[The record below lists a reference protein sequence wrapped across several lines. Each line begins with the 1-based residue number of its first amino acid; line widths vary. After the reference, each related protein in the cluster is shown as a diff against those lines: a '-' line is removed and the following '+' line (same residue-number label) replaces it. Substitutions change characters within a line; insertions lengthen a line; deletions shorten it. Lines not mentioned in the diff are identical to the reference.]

1 MSPPVASP
9 MLYPDGFQTS
19 NSALTHELQTHISN
33 SPRELVSNA
42 MCYRWHHPNMSQIKL
57 GTSPCLPEM
66 HSSSSYVVVRDTT
79 QKSEKPRIFHPPHLV
94 TKMSQFYL
102 RISFTRV
109 PSPQPHPS
117 PQWRLTAVVFPYLF
131 QSVLFS
137 YLFQSVLYTGLGG
150 LFLSSLNPASAPYH
164 LQYIIQML

>member
-1 MSPPVASP
+1 MVSKLLTQLSLMSSRPTFPTV
-9 MLYPDGFQTS
+9 
-19 NSALTHELQTHISN
+19 H
-33 SPRELVSNA
+33 RELVSNA
-42 MCYRWHHPNMSQIKL
+42 TCYRWRHPNMSQIKL
-57 GTSPCLPEM
+57 VTSPWLPEM

-94 TKMSQFYL
+94 TKTSQFYL

-117 PQWRLTAVVFPYLF
+117 PQWRLTALV
-131 QSVLFS
+131 FS

-150 LFLSSLNPASAPYH
+150 LFLSSLNPARAPYH